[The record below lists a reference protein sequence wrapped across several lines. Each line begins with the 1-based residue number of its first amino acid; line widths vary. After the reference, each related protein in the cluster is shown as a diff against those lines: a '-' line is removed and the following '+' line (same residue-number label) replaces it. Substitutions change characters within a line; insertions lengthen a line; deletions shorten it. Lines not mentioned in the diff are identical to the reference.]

1 MYILLTGIN
10 HETAPVEIRERF
22 AFAPSQ
28 MEQAYRQLNAD
39 PALEGLVI
47 LNTCNRTEIYATAR
61 DIEKGQA
68 QLRSFLASISN
79 LSTFTSPTAMTL
91 LSIYSGFHR
100 D

>member
-39 PALEGLVI
+39 PALRAWL
-47 LNTCNRTEIYATAR
+47 Y
-61 DIEKGQA
+61 
-68 QLRSFLASISN
+68 
-79 LSTFTSPTAMTL
+79 
-91 LSIYSGFHR
+91 
-100 D
+100 